1 MNRAHLLAD
10 LSLTFGETAFLL
22 WETRTPNYEFAAWF
36 NQLYDVS
43 LSREDDLQLSDINLP
58 YFSHY
63 SEEQRLLYVLI
74 DLPQSPVGEHDK
86 LMLINGQ
93 DAFKQQ
99 QAIYRDYATH
109 PFAPQADD
117 LLSVQRHQM
126 LQAARHDIFSVH
138 FIDYRRT
145 ANIADSASMQIERKG
160 ASTNDTPATRQTPLP
175 DSSLL
180 TGVQNTDSAKVRRS
194 MKALYNFLQDIL
206 YALDSRIYDE
216 SDEEGFL

>member
-36 NQLYDVS
+36 NQLYNVS
-43 LSREDDLQLSDINLP
+43 LTREDDLQLADSNLP

-63 SEEQRLLYVLI
+63 SEAQRLLYVLI
-74 DLPQSPVGEHDK
+74 DLPQSPVGEYDK

-93 DAFKQQ
+93 DAFRQQ
-99 QAIYRDYATH
+99 QTIYRDYATH
-109 PFAPQADD
+109 PFAPKPDD

-126 LQAARHDIFSVH
+126 LQAARHDIFAVH

-145 ANIADSASMQIERKG
+145 ATIADSASMLIERKG
-160 ASTNDTPATRQTPLP
+160 TATNEGTAARQTPLP

-180 TGVQNTDSAKVRRS
+180 TGVQNPDSAKVRRS
-194 MKALYNFLQDIL
+194 MKTLYNFLQDIL

-216 SDEEGFL
+216 SDDEVFL